1 MEEPPPQPHR
11 TPLDPHP
18 AGSLGGDSLPAQQRG
33 DPRADLQ
40 HQHVQHGALDAI
52 TKEELLQIWKTPK
65 CKVLMIIHDI
75 DEALNIDFLYNRF
88 AHDDDEVA

>member
-1 MEEPPPQPHR
+1 MEILER
-11 TPLDPHP
+11 ICNISMFGTAARELGLDDV
-18 AGSLGGDSLPAQQRG
+18 SYQR
-33 DPRADLQ
+33 
-40 HQHVQHGALDAI
+40 GALDAI